1 MLRGVA
7 RVALAVLPALLM
19 AGGSIGPAA
28 ADPLPAGSFVVG
40 PRVGTTFILGDHLE
54 ATTASNTQINPNN
67 QQIPVVS
74 WSTNAF
80 SFSDIYKQPVTAG
93 FDAGYMLTRSLELF
107 GGGSYTFASGKQ
119 KTIGNATITKSDFD
133 PETGDPIFF
142 NEATSLRAE
151 FNDYHEIAG
160 ELGARWHFLPGSVFR
175 PYVGASARL
184 LWRDDLHM
192 DLTDDTNFV
201 IGRVRLY
208 DSGVKFAGGLQAGLN
223 YEVAE
228 GASVGAMVGINLR
241 PEQSRNKQD
250 LGSTL
255 SAITDVSGSI
265 DIPLAVRF
273 NAAF

>member
-1 MLRGVA
+1 
-7 RVALAVLPALLM
+7 M
-19 AGGSIGPAA
+19 AGPAVIGSAG
-28 ADPLPAGSFVVG
+28 ADPLPEGSFVVG
-40 PRVGTTFILGDHLE
+40 PRVGTTFIFGGFLE
-54 ATTASNTQINPNN
+54 STTASDTQINPNN

-74 WSTNAF
+74 WSTTTF
-80 SFSDIYKQPVTAG
+80 GFSDIYKQPVTAG
-93 FDAGYMLTRSLELF
+93 FDVGYMVTRSLELF
-107 GGGSYTFASGKQ
+107 GGGSYTFASGRQ

-133 PETGDPIFF
+133 AETGEPITF
-142 NEATSLRAE
+142 NQDTSLRAE
-151 FNDYHEIAG
+151 FNDYHEVAG
-160 ELGARWHFLPGSVFR
+160 ELGARWHFLPGFAFR
-175 PYVGASARL
+175 PYVGALARL

-192 DLTDDTNFV
+192 DLTDDTNFR

-208 DSGVKFAGGLQAGLN
+208 DSGAKFTGGLQAGLN

-255 SAITDVSGSI
+255 SAITDISGSI